1 MFLPTSGAHQL
12 ALRYGQEGLGV
23 KPRLS
28 TADWIQ
34 TACDGAESGQAPG
47 PACQGAS
54 LRPLG
59 SRRIWSTM
67 SLLAPMGP
75 HVSLRVS

>member
-1 MFLPTSGAHQL
+1 MSLPTSGAYQL

-23 KPRLS
+23 RPRLS

-47 PACQGAS
+47 PACQRAS

-67 SLLAPMGP
+67 SLLAPLGP
-75 HVSLRVS
+75 HVSPRVS

>member
-1 MFLPTSGAHQL
+1 MFLPTSGAYQL

-59 SRRIWSTM
+59 SRRIWSTI